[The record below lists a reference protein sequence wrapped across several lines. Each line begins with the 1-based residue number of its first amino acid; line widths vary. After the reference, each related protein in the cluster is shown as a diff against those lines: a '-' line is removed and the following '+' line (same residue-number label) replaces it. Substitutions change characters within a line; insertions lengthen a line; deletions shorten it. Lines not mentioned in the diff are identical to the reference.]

1 VLDRQFSA
9 EVCDELLKWSQ
20 VNGRQLP
27 WRKTAD
33 PYRVFVAEFMLQ
45 RTGVSQVANVYDVF
59 LARFPNAHTVRNS
72 PIDEIASALGPLGL
86 RKRIPQFHEALSLIS
101 SVYGGRVPETL
112 SDLLALPGVGPYTA
126 RAVLCFAYG
135 HRVGIVDVNITR
147 VLERLLGES
156 LSSGST
162 HARKRTWDLADALVS
177 FGCPKAVNWALLDLA
192 HLVCVRG
199 EPCCSTCPL
208 ARLCAHSQ
216 PAQNR
221 VHPRT
226 NSEKKPRSGRSG
238 KPTTRPRSNSRLN
251 SSQLVS
257 GNRQH
262 A

>member
-1 VLDRQFSA
+1 MLDRQFSA

-33 PYRVFVAEFMLQ
+33 LAIESSWPSSCSSGPESRKSP
-45 RTGVSQVANVYDVF
+45 TYDVF

-86 RKRIPQFHEALSLIS
+86 RKEYHS
-101 SVYGGRVPETL
+101 SMRRLVLYRPSMAVACRKTL

-126 RAVLCFAYG
+126 KALLCFAYG

-238 KPTTRPRSNSRLN
+238 KPTTRPRSNSR
-251 SSQLVS
+251 
-257 GNRQH
+257 
-262 A
+262 